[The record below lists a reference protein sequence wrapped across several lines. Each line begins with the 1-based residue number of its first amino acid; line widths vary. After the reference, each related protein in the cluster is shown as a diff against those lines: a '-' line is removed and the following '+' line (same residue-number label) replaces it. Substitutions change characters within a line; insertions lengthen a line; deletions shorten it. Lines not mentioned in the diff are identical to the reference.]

1 MSRRRNRKLF
11 AKQRPLDVESCE
23 QKKLWKVE
31 PFLIS
36 IVKNRV
42 TLLGYIIDKGRFK
55 IGQLVKVINGKITPA
70 GAKFVRNLTRR
81 KQKRIKRLKQQKA
94 AIKLRSSQAIQK
106 VSRFR
111 NLGLTLMPD
120 EYICYGPN
128 TCGSHCSNKCPVGGP
143 PPRALINKHRLV
155 AVKVDNDPW
164 EDLQPDTT
172 DLDEIQ
178 PDSLGQCVLTD
189 MDVLIVLKT
198 SGATSKQWKKMK
210 TLVEALWFLL
220 SGQDN
225 NVHNSESKVTLL
237 LGKFSY
243 LDSD

>member
-1 MSRRRNRKLF
+1 MSRRRKRQTF
-11 AKQRPLDVESCE
+11 AKQRSLDIESCE

-36 IVKNRV
+36 KVKNRV
-42 TLLGYIIDKGRFK
+42 TLLAYIIDRGRFK
-55 IGQLVKVINGKITPA
+55 LGQLVKIINGKITPA
-70 GAKFVRNLTRR
+70 GVKFVRNLTRR
-81 KQKRIKRLKQQKA
+81 KQKRIKRLKPQK
-94 AIKLRSSQAIQK
+94 ISLQLRKSQAIRK
-106 VSRFR
+106 VSPFGS
-111 NLGLTLMPD
+111 LGLTLMPN
-120 EYICYGPN
+120 EYICFGPT
-128 TCGSHCSNKCPVGGP
+128 TCGSHCSNKCPMAPPAP
-143 PPRALINKHRLV
+143 PPHEKHRLV

-198 SGATSKQWKKMK
+198 TGATAKQWKKMK
-210 TLVEALWFLL
+210 TMVEALWFLL

-237 LGKFSY
+237 LGK
-243 LDSD
+243 L